1 MDVSA
6 RTIHEKQFHDAWRGY
21 NQEEVDDFLDRIAET
36 IDRLQRENHSLTQ
49 RIRELDQ
56 AVATSRDT
64 EEMLKKTLV
73 TAQKASEEAIASA
86 KAKAEQL
93 ITEAEQRVTRANEE
107 AKSRMATLEDEVRRK
122 TLDLDR
128 EHSNRKREL
137 DASIER
143 LKTYESEL
151 KQRLKTFLEQQL
163 RALDSLIDDRPKP
176 TPRPESAANASVSA
190 APGGVQ
196 RPQAAPAVSRP
207 VSTEAPPPG
216 QLTARP
222 AGTTQPGTQAPVGG
236 AGKPADETEPEEA
249 GSPRRGLRGLFW
261 GDES

>member
-21 NQEEVDDFLDRIAET
+21 NQEEVDDFLDRVAET
-36 IDRLQRENHSLTQ
+36 VDRLQRENQSLAG

-93 ITEAEQRVTRANEE
+93 INEAEQRVLKANDE
-107 AKSRMATLEDEVRRK
+107 AKVRMNALEEEVRRK
-122 TLDLDR
+122 TIDADR
-128 EHSNRKREL
+128 DHANRKREL
-137 DASIER
+137 DASIDR

-151 KQRLKTFLEQQL
+151 KLRLKSFLEQQL
-163 RALDSLIDDRPKP
+163 KALDGLIDDRPRP
-176 TPRPESAANASVSA
+176 AARPEGAANASVA
-190 APGGVQ
+190 ATSTQ
-196 RPQAAPAVSRP
+196 RPQQVPAVSRP
-207 VSTEAPPPG
+207 VSSEASPPG
-216 QLTARP
+216 QLSARP
-222 AGTTQPGTQAPVGG
+222 SASSPAPVQS
-236 AGKPADETEPEEA
+236 APVAEDKAPEAEEA
-249 GSPRRGLRGLFW
+249 EAGAPRRGLRGLFW
-261 GDES
+261 GDE